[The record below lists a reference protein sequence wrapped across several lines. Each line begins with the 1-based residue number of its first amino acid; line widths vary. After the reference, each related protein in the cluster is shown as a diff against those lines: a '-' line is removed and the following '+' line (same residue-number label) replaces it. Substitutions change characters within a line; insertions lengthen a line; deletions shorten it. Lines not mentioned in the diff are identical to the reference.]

1 MISTSFF
8 SFLLLPR
15 MFSGYVVPL
24 VGCFFLVHKY
34 TTSLHYTVEF
44 ARQPFVVYLF
54 HFLFG
59 LCLNSTS
66 ERFKLVYF
74 HQVAY

>member
-1 MISTSFF
+1 ML
-8 SFLLLPR
+8 FLLLA
-15 MFSGYVVPL
+15 V
-24 VGCFFLVHKY
+24 FFLLVHKY

-44 ARQPFVVYLF
+44 ARQPFVMYLF

-59 LCLNSTS
+59 FCLNSTS
-66 ERFKLVYF
+66 EPFKLVYF